1 MTGRGSSTSP
11 RETRIAVTG
20 MSVATPLADT
30 LDGFYNALVAGRSA
44 IARWRSIPTERID
57 CKIGG
62 DLGDYD
68 VAAAVR
74 GLECLLDDQ
83 TWCRLRK
90 LSSRVPWGTAMGM
103 LCAARAAVDAR
114 WFGSAPADQTA
125 VAVAGHNL
133 NSRHVNRNAM
143 EFESEPD
150 FIDGL
155 LSLSS
160 LDTDHAG
167 CVSELLNLRG
177 PIYTVG
183 GACASGNH
191 TLRMAVDE
199 IRHHGMRAAF
209 VVAPPVDFS
218 PVDLHAMALIGAISH
233 TSFNDTPAR
242 ASRPFDQRREGFLPA
257 HGCGALVLEEWE
269 HAVFRG
275 ARIYAEVIGVE
286 ANAHAR
292 RDPQPSAEAQTLL
305 TRRLLDRCG
314 LAPEQIDYISAHA
327 TSTPLGDIAEIH
339 SIREVFG
346 AHAQHLKI
354 NATKSMLGHTTWS
367 APTVEVVAA
376 VLQMRKGQLHP
387 SINIDDLDEE
397 IDLDVCRGGATNHAI
412 GYLMKNSFGFG
423 GTNCIAILRNP
434 EAE

>member
-1 MTGRGSSTSP
+1 MTVRFPAASRDG
-11 RETRIAVTG
+11 TRVALTG
-20 MSVATPLADT
+20 MSVVTPLADT
-30 LDGFYNALVAGRSA
+30 LDGFHDALVAGRSA
-44 IARWRSIPTERID
+44 IARWRSIPVARSY

-74 GLECLLDDQ
+74 CLEGLLDEQ
-83 TWCRLRK
+83 TWCRLRNFTAR
-90 LSSRVPWGTAMGM
+90 LPWGTAMGM
-103 LCAARAAVDAR
+103 LCAARAALDAR
-114 WFGSAPADQTA
+114 WFGSTSADRTA
-125 VAVAGHNL
+125 LAVAGHNL
-133 NSRHVNRNAM
+133 TSGHVYRNAR
-143 EFESEPD
+143 EFETEPD

-167 CVSELLNLRG
+167 CVSEVLNLRG

-191 TLRMAVDE
+191 ALRMAVDE

-218 PVDLHAMALIGAISH
+218 PVDLHAMALIGAVSH
-233 TSFNDTPAR
+233 TSFNDTPAL
-242 ASRPFDQRREGFLPA
+242 ASRPFDRRREGFVPA

-269 HAVFRG
+269 HASSRG
-275 ARIYAEVIGVE
+275 ARIYAEVVGVE

-292 RDPQPSAEAQTLL
+292 RDPQPCAEAQTAL
-305 TRRLLDRCG
+305 TRRLLDLCG

-327 TSTPLGDIAEIH
+327 TSTPLGDITEIR

-346 AHAQHLKI
+346 AHAPRLKI
-354 NATKSMLGHTTWS
+354 NATKSMIGHTTWS
-367 APTVEVVAA
+367 APTVEIVAA
-376 VLQMRKGQLHP
+376 VLQMRAGRLHP

-412 GYLMKNSFGFG
+412 GHLMKNSFGFG
-423 GTNCIAILRNP
+423 GTNCVAILRNP